1 MVGFGLESGKER
13 GKGVSGVKWEGLGNV
28 CVGWVNVM
36 GGKLDGT
43 SHLTFL
49 SAAPTFLACLSTSL
63 RSLKTSAAELSLD
76 EADCRFR

>member
-13 GKGVSGVKWEGLGNV
+13 SEGVSGVKWEGNV
-28 CVGWVNVM
+28 SVGWVNVM